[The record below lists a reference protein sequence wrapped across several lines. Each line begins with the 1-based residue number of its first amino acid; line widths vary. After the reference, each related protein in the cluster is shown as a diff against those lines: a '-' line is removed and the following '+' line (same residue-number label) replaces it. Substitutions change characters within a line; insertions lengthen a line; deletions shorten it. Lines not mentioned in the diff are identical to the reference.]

1 MFDELLRQP
10 GVRETVEL
18 RSEFGFMAFHGGLE
32 AGTEIIATEAAE
44 RSGASLY
51 AVVQP
56 PELTWHVPSALVWPE
71 HSDALTRFL
80 GHVEVVIAVHG
91 YGRPNRP
98 DDLLLGG
105 ANRKLASLLAGCLR
119 RWVPAFS
126 AIDNLNAIPVELRG
140 LNPANPVNRPRLGGV
155 QLELP
160 PRARGA
166 SPSRRILGTAIGPGP
181 TPGASQGSS
190 TRRPQSRPP
199 GGSPSTHR

>member
-91 YGRPNRP
+91 YGRPALQVRATL
-98 DDLLLGG
+98 D
-105 ANRKLASLLAGCLR
+105 AI
-119 RWVPAFS
+119 S
-126 AIDNLNAIPVELRG
+126 A
-140 LNPANPVNRPRLGGV
+140 
-155 QLELP
+155 LE
-160 PRARGA
+160 AEEV
-166 SPSRRILGTAIGPGP
+166 S
-181 TPGASQGSS
+181 
-190 TRRPQSRPP
+190 
-199 GGSPSTHR
+199 HDHDHDK